1 MAAALFSDLKKRGF
15 NAELVTEYAKDKVWE
30 HNDTVFSNQV
40 YILGKQS
47 YRVSRVAG
55 QVDVIITD
63 SPILLSA
70 IYNPDPEIQN
80 ELEALTVK
88 MFNQY
93 NNLNIVLK
101 RTFPYQKE
109 GRMHSEEQSSEIYQ
123 KIIECLNQN
132 GIGYSVFDNKDDT
145 QQTLMDI
152 IVNTVVS

>member
-1 MAAALFSDLKKRGF
+1 MAAALFADLKKRGF

-70 IYNPDPEIQN
+70 IYNPDSEIQN

-132 GIGYSVFDNKDDT
+132 RIGYSVFDNKDDT

-152 IVNTVVS
+152 IVNMAVS

>member
-1 MAAALFSDLKKRGF
+1 MAAALFADLKMHGF

-109 GRMHSEEQSSEIYQ
+109 GRIHSEEQSSEIYY
-123 KIIECLNQN
+123 KIIGCLNQN

-152 IVNTVVS
+152 IVNMAVS

>member
-1 MAAALFSDLKKRGF
+1 MAAALFADLKKRGF

-152 IVNTVVS
+152 IVNMAVS

>member
-1 MAAALFSDLKKRGF
+1 MAAALFADLKKRGF

-63 SPILLSA
+63 SPILLST

-152 IVNTVVS
+152 IVNMAVS

>member
-1 MAAALFSDLKKRGF
+1 MAAALFVDLKKRGF

-80 ELEALTVK
+80 ELEALTVR

-145 QQTLMDI
+145 QQALMDI
-152 IVNTVVS
+152 IVNTAVS

>member
-1 MAAALFSDLKKRGF
+1 MAAALFAYLKKHGF

-63 SPILLSA
+63 SPLLLSA

-132 GIGYSVFDNKDDT
+132 GIGYSVFDNKDGT
-145 QQTLMDI
+145 QQALMDI
-152 IVNTVVS
+152 IVNMVVS

>member
-1 MAAALFSDLKKRGF
+1 MAAALFADLKKRGF

-70 IYNPDPEIQN
+70 IYNPDPEIQK

-123 KIIECLNQN
+123 KIIDCLNQN

-145 QQTLMDI
+145 QQALMDI
-152 IVNTVVS
+152 IVNTAVS

>member
-1 MAAALFSDLKKRGF
+1 MAAALFADLKKRGF

-109 GRMHSEEQSSEIYQ
+109 GRIHSEEQSSEIYY
-123 KIIECLNQN
+123 KIIGCLNQN

-152 IVNTVVS
+152 IVNMAVS

>member
-109 GRMHSEEQSSEIYQ
+109 GRMHSEEQSSEIYY
-123 KIIECLNQN
+123 KIIGCLGKHQIHYKQFENQEN
-132 GIGYSVFDNKDDT
+132 T
-145 QQTLMDI
+145 QQILMDM

>member
-1 MAAALFSDLKKRGF
+1 MAAALFADLKKRGF

-80 ELEALTVK
+80 ELEALTVR

-145 QQTLMDI
+145 QQALMDL
-152 IVNTVVS
+152 IVNTAVS

>member
-80 ELEALTVK
+80 ELEALTVR

-145 QQTLMDI
+145 QQALMDI
-152 IVNTVVS
+152 IVNTAVS

>member
-1 MAAALFSDLKKRGF
+1 MAAALFADLKKHGF

-70 IYNPDPEIQN
+70 IYNLDPEIQD

-93 NNLNIVLK
+93 HNLNIVLK

-109 GRMHSEEQSSEIYQ
+109 GRMHSEEQSVEIHN
-123 KIIECLNQN
+123 KIVSCLDKN
-132 GIGYSVFDNKDDT
+132 GIEYCMFENIDNT
-145 QQTLMDI
+145 QQQLLDLCINNMER
-152 IVNTVVS
+152 

>member
-1 MAAALFSDLKKRGF
+1 MAAALFADLKKRGF

-145 QQTLMDI
+145 QQALMDI
-152 IVNTVVS
+152 IVNTAVS

>member
-1 MAAALFSDLKKRGF
+1 MAAALFADLKKRGF

-70 IYNPDPEIQN
+70 IYNPDSEIQN

-123 KIIECLNQN
+123 KLIKCLNHN
-132 GIGYSVFDNKDDT
+132 RIGYSVFDNKDDT

-152 IVNTVVS
+152 IVNMAVS

>member
-1 MAAALFSDLKKRGF
+1 MAAALFADLKKRGF

>member
-1 MAAALFSDLKKRGF
+1 MAAALFADLKKRGF

-109 GRMHSEEQSSEIYQ
+109 GRMHSEEESSEIYQ

>member
-1 MAAALFSDLKKRGF
+1 MAAALFADLKKRGF

-132 GIGYSVFDNKDDT
+132 RIGYSVFDNKDDT

>member
-1 MAAALFSDLKKRGF
+1 MAAALFADLKKRGF

-93 NNLNIVLK
+93 SNLNIVLK

-132 GIGYSVFDNKDDT
+132 GIGYSVFDNKDGT
-145 QQTLMDI
+145 QQALMDI
-152 IVNTVVS
+152 IVNMVVS

>member
-1 MAAALFSDLKKRGF
+1 MAAALFADLKKRGF

-132 GIGYSVFDNKDDT
+132 RIGYSVFDNKDDT

-152 IVNTVVS
+152 IVNMAVS

>member
-1 MAAALFSDLKKRGF
+1 MAAALFADLKKRGF

-93 NNLNIVLK
+93 KNLNIVLK

-132 GIGYSVFDNKDDT
+132 RIGYSVFDNKDDT

-152 IVNTVVS
+152 IVNMAVS

>member
-1 MAAALFSDLKKRGF
+1 MAAALFADLKKRGF

-132 GIGYSVFDNKDDT
+132 GIGYSVFDNKDGT

-152 IVNTVVS
+152 IVNMVVS

>member
-1 MAAALFSDLKKRGF
+1 MAAALFADLKKRGF

-123 KIIECLNQN
+123 KIIDCLNQN

-152 IVNTVVS
+152 IVNTAVS

>member
-1 MAAALFSDLKKRGF
+1 MAAALFADLKKRGF

-132 GIGYSVFDNKDDT
+132 RIGYSVFDNKDDT
-145 QQTLMDI
+145 QQTLMNI

>member
-30 HNDTVFSNQV
+30 HNDTVFNNQV

>member
-152 IVNTVVS
+152 IVNMAVS

>member
-1 MAAALFSDLKKRGF
+1 MAAALFADLKKYGF

-152 IVNTVVS
+152 IVNMAVS

>member
-1 MAAALFSDLKKRGF
+1 MAAALFEDLKKRGF

-101 RTFPYQKE
+101 RIFPYQKE

-132 GIGYSVFDNKDDT
+132 GIGYSVFDNKDGT
-145 QQTLMDI
+145 QQALMDI
-152 IVNTVVS
+152 IVNMVVS

>member
-1 MAAALFSDLKKRGF
+1 MAAALFADLKKHGF

-152 IVNTVVS
+152 IVNMAVS

>member
-1 MAAALFSDLKKRGF
+1 MAAALFADLKKRGF

-132 GIGYSVFDNKDDT
+132 GIGYSVFDNKDGT
-145 QQTLMDI
+145 QQALMDI
-152 IVNTVVS
+152 IVNMVVS

>member
-1 MAAALFSDLKKRGF
+1 MAAALFADLKKRGF

-80 ELEALTVK
+80 ELEALTVR

-145 QQTLMDI
+145 QQALMDI
-152 IVNTVVS
+152 IVNTAVS

>member
-1 MAAALFSDLKKRGF
+1 MAAALFADLKKRGF

-109 GRMHSEEQSSEIYQ
+109 GRMHSEEESSEIYQ

-145 QQTLMDI
+145 QQALMDI
-152 IVNTVVS
+152 IVNTAVS